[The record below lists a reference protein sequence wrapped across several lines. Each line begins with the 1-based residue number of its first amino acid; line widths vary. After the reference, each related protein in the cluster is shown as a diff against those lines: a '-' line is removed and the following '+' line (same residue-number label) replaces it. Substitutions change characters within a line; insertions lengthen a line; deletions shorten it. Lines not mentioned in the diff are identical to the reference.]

1 MGEYIDIAGHRTW
14 VEQTGSGDE
23 TVLLLHGGLSSC
35 DDLLGT
41 VGPTLAE
48 HFRIVAFDRRGHGRT
63 GDTDAPF
70 HYADMATETVSVLH
84 TVVGGPAHLVGFS
97 DGGNIALLIAL
108 DHPELVGKVVPIG
121 ANFHYS
127 GLLPLPFE
135 ADSPEV
141 QMLTDAYT
149 QRSPDGRE
157 HFEVVLQKTLEMFAA
172 EPTLTVDDL
181 RRITCPTLVMAADD
195 DAIKLDHTC
204 ALFEA
209 LPSGELAIVPGASHL
224 VPIEKPALVASL
236 ILEFL
241 QRAGPPV
248 TFMPIRRGPAG

>member
-1 MGEYIDIAGHRTW
+1 MGEYVDVAGHRTW

-23 TVLLLHGGLSSC
+23 VVVLLHGGLSSC

-48 HFRIVAFDRRGHGRT
+48 HFRVVAFDRRGHGRT
-63 GDTDAPF
+63 ADTDAPF
-70 HYADMATETVSVLH
+70 HYAAMATETADLLH
-84 TVVGGPAHLVGFS
+84 AVVGGPAHLVGFS
-97 DGGNIALLIAL
+97 DGGNVALLMAL
-108 DHPELVGKVVPIG
+108 DRPELVGKVVTIG
-121 ANFHYS
+121 ANFHHD

-135 ADSPEV
+135 PGSPELE
-141 QMLTDAYT
+141 MLADAYAR
-149 QRSPDGRE
+149 RSPDGRE
-157 HFEVVLQKTLEMFAA
+157 HFDVVLQKTLAMFVA

-181 RRITCPTLVMAADD
+181 ARITCPALVVAGDD
-195 DAIKLDHTC
+195 DAIRLDHTC

-209 LPSGELAIVPGASHL
+209 LPAGELAIVPGASHL
-224 VPIEKPALVASL
+224 LPIEKPALLGSML
-236 ILEFL
+236 LDFL

>member
-1 MGEYIDIAGHRTW
+1 MTTCWARS
-14 VEQTGSGDE
+14 V
-23 TVLLLHGGLSSC
+23 
-35 DDLLGT
+35 
-41 VGPTLAE
+41 PTLAE
-48 HFRIVAFDRRGHGRT
+48 HFRIVVFDRRGHGRT

-70 HYADMATETVSVLH
+70 DYADMATETVSVLPL
-84 TVVGGPAHLVGFS
+84 VVGGPADLVGFS
-97 DGGNIALLIAL
+97 DGGNIASAVVL
-108 DHPELVGKVVPIG
+108 DHLELVGKVVPIG

-135 ADSPEV
+135 ADSPAV
-141 QMLTDAYT
+141 QMITDAYASDLPT
-149 QRSPDGRE
+149 GVSTSRSFFKDAA
-157 HFEVVLQKTLEMFAA
+157 MFAA

-195 DAIKLDHTC
+195 DAIRLDHTC

-209 LPSGELAIVPGASHL
+209 LPSGQLAIVPGASHL
-224 VPIEKPALVASL
+224 VPIEKPVLVATL